1 MLAVKDPNVKEAV
14 CFGVEDEKYGE
25 IVWAAV
31 VLAGN
36 DASAESKIQKALVGK
51 ISKFKIPER

>member
-1 MLAVKDPNVKEAV
+1 MKDPNVKEAV